1 MSISEVLKS
10 VPFFDHFTDTQID
23 DLVHMGRPLKTEADQ
38 VLFQMGDLAD
48 SLYVILNGCV
58 RVYGKDPEGKPVELS
73 TLRKGQFFGELAL
86 VDGGTRSATVRTG
99 EPCEFFV
106 IERSNFMRL
115 LSASPELLSDVLA
128 GITSKIKSSNE
139 KIFLE
144 MLEKQRLQS
153 QMEIDRHRSL
163 SEMVAGVAHE
173 INTPLGIVNVT
184 ASMITENLTPD
195 LLARATDPELKY
207 VLEDIQE
214 AAQLMLSNIARAN
227 KLIQSFKSVSVNQI
241 MDTLETGLFVQLIQE
256 VIDLFK
262 IKARQAHLSLETE
275 FEPGVELLAWT
286 GYPGYLSQILM
297 NFFSNIERYAYP
309 AGVGGRI
316 LVKLSSFERD
326 NKPFFRLVVQD
337 FGKGIPK
344 EDVSRVF
351 DVFFTTGRGQGGTG
365 LGMSIVHNLVTSAL
379 HGSITLDSELGQ
391 GTTVTVEFPHQ
402 ITPQEHLAG

>member
-10 VPFFDHFTDTQID
+10 VPFFDHFTDAQIE
-23 DLVHMGRPLKTEADQ
+23 DLVHMGRPLQTEADQ

-48 SLYVILNGCV
+48 SLYVILSGYV
-58 RVYGKDPEGKPVELS
+58 RVYGKDPDGKPVELS

-99 EPCEFFV
+99 EASEFYV
-106 IERSNFMRL
+106 IDRSNFMRL

-195 LLARATDPELKY
+195 LLARATDPELKF
-207 VLEDIQE
+207 VLEDIHE

-241 MDTLETGLFVQLIQE
+241 MDTLETGLLVQLIQE
-256 VIDLFK
+256 VMDLFK

-275 FEPGVELLAWT
+275 FEPGVELLEWT

-316 LVKLSSFERD
+316 LVKLSSIERD
-326 NKPFFRLVVQD
+326 QMPYFRLVVQD

-379 HGSITLDSELGQ
+379 QGSIHLDSELGQ
-391 GTTVTVEFPHQ
+391 GTIVTVEFPHQ
-402 ITPQEHLAG
+402 ISPQEYLAG